1 MLLTLR
7 AMTIATGMLD
17 AVLLATALALVEA
30 MAVVPALALL
40 DGADDLAVGEG

>member
-1 MLLTLR
+1 
-7 AMTIATGMLD
+7 MLD
-17 AVLLATALALVEA
+17 AVLRATALALVEA